1 MVIRQFLPLAAGHA
15 APRVRRSPAV
25 TAAITLSV
33 LIHGALVAYLAVKTW
48 SPPQASETAEPPI
61 PKVWI
66 VTPELVDPPVTPPK
80 VEQQRTVTPRA
91 PAPVQGVTTPVDPIQ
106 VAPSPAPPPTDPPNS
121 IAPPA
126 PAAPAPAPAPV
137 IVSPNWLK
145 RPGASEF
152 ARFYPDSAQRRGIG
166 GAATLVCQ
174 VSAAGLLSS
183 CSVSRETP
191 ADEGF
196 GRAALKLAPF
206 FRMSPMTRDGQP
218 VEGGTVQI
226 PIRFNLG

>member
-15 APRVRRSPAV
+15 APRARRSPAV

-33 LIHGALVAYLAVKTW
+33 LIHGGLAAYLAVKTW
-48 SPPQASETAEPPI
+48 TPPDASQIAEPPI

-66 VTPELVDPPVTPPK
+66 VTPQIVDPPVTPPK
-80 VEQQRTVTPRA
+80 ARPAAVTPRVPVPPDTSI
-91 PAPVQGVTTPVDPIQ
+91 PAPTPIPIP
-106 VAPSPAPPPTDPPNS
+106 PSPAQPPLVPPTA
-121 IAPPA
+121 IAPPS
-126 PAAPAPAPAPV
+126 PPTPAPAAPV

-145 RPGASEF
+145 RPGAGEF
-152 ARFYPDSAQRRGIG
+152 ARFYPDSAQRRGID
-166 GAATLVCQ
+166 GAATIVCQ

-183 CSVSRETP
+183 CSVARETP